1 MSRIGKQ
8 PVPVGSGVEI
18 TVAGGSVRVKGPKGE
33 LSDAVVPLTSIE
45 VSDGAAVVKRA
56 DDSKRAR
63 AMHGLMRSLLAN
75 MATGVTDGFERVLEL
90 VGVGYR
96 GQVEDGKLT
105 LSVGY
110 SHPVVL
116 EIPKALEVLAESPTR
131 LVVKGA
137 SKQAVGQFAA
147 EIRKVRKPE
156 PYKGKGIRYLNEHIR
171 RKVGKAG
178 AGV

>member
-1 MSRIGKQ
+1 MSRIGNL
-8 PVPVGSGVEI
+8 PVPIGSGVEI

-33 LSDAVVPLTSIE
+33 LSEALAPLTSIE
-45 VSDGAAVVKRA
+45 VSDGTAVVSRK

-75 MATGVTDGFERVLEL
+75 MAVGVTDGFERALEII
-90 VGVGYR
+90 GVGYR
-96 GQVEDGKLT
+96 AGVADGQLT

-116 EIPKALEVLAESPTR
+116 EIPKGLEVVVETPTR
-131 LVVKGA
+131 LVVKGS

-156 PYKGKGIRYLNEHIR
+156 PYKGKGIRYLNEHVR